1 MNEFS
6 LIRHEVHSTSTHC
19 LHNAGW

>member
-1 MNEFS
+1 MKLFAN
-6 LIRHEVHSTSTHC
+6 RHEVHSTNTHS